1 MSLSIQ
7 QMIAHNEKVVADSF
21 GKLSGL
27 KEGVKLYTATEGEP
41 GEPTFGVFV
50 QETQQTIMRKMFS
63 VSAKVGRLAGYNTLL
78 PGIENNTRHISLTI
92 DHLQITFEKIE
103 TVLGKQNTEEM
114 PELAAEKSKIDA
126 IREKITESEAGLHNL
141 LLTYVKEK
149 MVNQSELTDDQKTD
163 LAQIFA
169 TVFIKANDGDF
180 AIFTGF
186 QTDPRKNT
194 YSEKEK
200 EGILGK
206 LLKHVPAEQIERVEE
221 GVRERLDHY
230 LPVSEVNL
238 RELRGIGKLI
248 SGVQQLKTDVKLA
261 DIFRQIDGDVQEDGK
276 IVYPNGSYWD
286 PADRYYHYKN
296 FKNEDTVS
304 DVKFTQKAID
314 TLNKGV
320 ATVESR
326 MGMNALVAYGSSGSS
341 LRLPPI
347 PIKGEKGEKL

>member
-7 QMIAHNEKVVADSF
+7 QIIAHDEKVVADSF
-21 GKLSGL
+21 GVLAKVDQ
-27 KEGVKLYTATEGEP
+27 GVKLRTATEGEP
-41 GEPTFGVFV
+41 GESSFGVFV
-50 QETQQTIMRKMFS
+50 QTDQQVMMRKMS
-63 VSAKVGRLAGYNTLL
+63 SLAARAGRLAGYNTCL

-92 DHLQITFEKIE
+92 DHLQITFEQIE
-103 TVLGKQNTEEM
+103 TLLGNQNIEEM
-114 PELAAEKSKIDA
+114 PELATEKSKIDA
-126 IREKITESEAGLHNL
+126 IREKIAQSEAGLHNL

-169 TVFIKANDGDF
+169 TALTHTNDGDF

-194 YSEKEK
+194 YSDKEK

-206 LLKHVPAEQIERVEE
+206 FLMHVPAEQMERVEE
-221 GVRERLDHY
+221 DLRQRLDHY
-230 LPVSEVNL
+230 LPVSVVNL

-248 SGVQQLKTDVKLA
+248 SGVQQLKTNVKLA

-286 PADRYYHYKN
+286 PIDKMYHYKN
-296 FKNEDTVS
+296 YKNEEIRS
-304 DVKFTQKAID
+304 EVKFTQKAID

-320 ATVESR
+320 ATAESR
-326 MGMNALVAYGSSGSS
+326 LGMTALIPHGSSGSS
-341 LRLPPI
+341 FRLPTI
-347 PIKGEKGEKL
+347 SILHKK